1 MAKSISICQWER
13 NAIGEGW
20 TGTGYETHSEDRDED
35 GDGNGSRAEIES
47 MELSLSEDNESSED
61 DESIVTVRTMK
72 VVSSD
77 TIEIDI

>member
-1 MAKSISICQWER
+1 MVEKCKR

-20 TGTGYETHSEDRDED
+20 ADTRRTVKIEDRDED

>member
-1 MAKSISICQWER
+1 M
-13 NAIGEGW
+13 GEKCNWWRLG
-20 TGTGYETHSEDRDED
+20 GYETYSEDRDED

-61 DESIVTVRTMK
+61 DKSIVRTMK

>member
-1 MAKSISICQWER
+1 
-13 NAIGEGW
+13 
-20 TGTGYETHSEDRDED
+20 
-35 GDGNGSRAEIES
+35 

-61 DESIVTVRTMK
+61 DENIVRTMK

>member
-1 MAKSISICQWER
+1 M
-13 NAIGEGW
+13 GEKCNWWRLGR
-20 TGTGYETHSEDRDED
+20 YETYSEDRDED
-35 GDGNGSRAEIES
+35 GDGNGSKAEIES

-61 DESIVTVRTMK
+61 DESIVRTMIMK